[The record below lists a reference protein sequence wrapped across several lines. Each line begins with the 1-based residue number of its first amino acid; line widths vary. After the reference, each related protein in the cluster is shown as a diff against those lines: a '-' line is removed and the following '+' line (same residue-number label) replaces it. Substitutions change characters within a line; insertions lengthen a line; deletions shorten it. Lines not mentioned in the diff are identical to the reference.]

1 MVKKQFVIVT
11 MIFLFLTI
19 TLLGSSITLSQPVL
33 PLCLDPADI
42 RLNCTM
48 VTPSLSCDNFTYRIL
63 NVTGELI
70 VPQTSLFLLNESI
83 YFFNFTERTGEYI
96 VELCDGTTRE
106 VRVAQ
111 DDVTYETGLALMI
124 LGIIGFGGFGTY
136 LIISNVKVQ
145 NKLIL
150 FLITGVKFIFILM
163 VPWLLVLGIA
173 LFTQVAV
180 DQGAD
185 ASIVNLMNTFYRIF
199 FLMSMFVSFVTF
211 VVGGILFFQ
220 WLTIVP
226 REVKS
231 VFGNNK
237 RRGF

>member
-1 MVKKQFVIVT
+1 MVKKQLLLIT
-11 MIFLFLTI
+11 IIFLFASITSTI
-19 TLLGSSITLSQPVL
+19 TLGQASL

-42 RLNCTM
+42 RINCTM
-48 VTPSLSCDNFTYRIL
+48 VTPSLTCDNFTYRIL

-70 VPQTSLFLLNESI
+70 VPESSLTLLNESI

-136 LIISNVKVQ
+136 IIISNVTVQ

-150 FLITGVKFIFILM
+150 FLITGVKFLFILM

-173 LFTQVAV
+173 LFTQVAI

-185 ASIVNLMNTFYRIF
+185 ASIVSLMNTFYRIF
-199 FLMSMFVSFVTF
+199 FLMSLFVSFVTF

-226 REVKS
+226 KEYKS